1 MGWSGLL
8 LYYIAWSRTFFESH
22 DRQDLFLSTSLNIF
36 GTLQVGGQGLF
47 PSSLLLRSIKD
58 MLMEEIRLTT
68 WDLYTTLVNHGI
80 NYQPQ
85 LVSRIPEPSTVGLQM
100 VTIGAFKEVKLH
112 QPSNSIAVVQG
123 AKVAKAMKMEK
134 TKVFLTSV
142 HTLSW
147 LGRYQG

>member
-1 MGWSGLL
+1 
-8 LYYIAWSRTFFESH
+8 
-22 DRQDLFLSTSLNIF
+22 
-36 GTLQVGGQGLF
+36 
-47 PSSLLLRSIKD
+47 
-58 MLMEEIRLTT
+58 MLMEEIRLST
-68 WDLYTTLVNHGI
+68 WDLHTTLVNHGI

-85 LVSRIPEPSTVGLQM
+85 LGSRIPEPSTVGLQIM
-100 VTIGAFKEVKLH
+100 VTIGGFKEVKLH